1 MRRHIKIAIAIT
13 MMGLF
18 DLMFWQTILDVTGK
32 DAAVAGA
39 QSKRLRAVVARTNWR
54 GCLEQNTVSDLYENC
69 RRPAAVTTNGRPT

>member
-18 DLMFWQTILDVTGK
+18 ALMFWQTFLDVTGK

-39 QSKRLRAVVARTNWR
+39 QSKPEYGIAFHPHLPIQRLAPLW
-54 GCLEQNTVSDLYENC
+54 
-69 RRPAAVTTNGRPT
+69 

>member
-18 DLMFWQTILDVTGK
+18 TLMFWQTILDVTGK

-39 QSKRLRAVVARTNWR
+39 QSKPEYVIAFHPHLPIQRLAPLW
-54 GCLEQNTVSDLYENC
+54 
-69 RRPAAVTTNGRPT
+69 